1 MFAVNRLYGEDRRPE
16 LAPMNS
22 RVRWV
27 LRTVAAASVLSAGA
41 LWWYSR
47 TTLGDAQALAR
58 GEEVYASHDC
68 TDCHLAAHALRQ
80 KRERGE
86 PGLIRVRRSLPE
98 IKQFLEGDQ
107 KHRSYVLMTQNDR
120 DDLVAYLRSLL
131 PQ

>member
-1 MFAVNRLYGEDRRPE
+1 MSSLTRKILRSVAV
-16 LAPMNS
+16 
-22 RVRWV
+22 
-27 LRTVAAASVLSAGA
+27 ASLLSAGA

-47 TTLGDAQALAR
+47 KSQADAQAISR

-68 TDCHLAAHALRQ
+68 TDCHLAAHVLRQ

-98 IKQFLEGDQ
+98 IRQFLEGDQ
-107 KHRSYVLMTQNDR
+107 KHRSYIMMAQNDR
-120 DDLVAYLRSLL
+120 DDLLIYLRSLL

>member
-1 MFAVNRLYGEDRRPE
+1 MSTLTRKILRIVAVSSL
-16 LAPMNS
+16 
-22 RVRWV
+22 
-27 LRTVAAASVLSAGA
+27 LSAGA

-47 TTLGDAQALAR
+47 KTQGDAQALAR

-98 IKQFLEGDQ
+98 IRQFLEGDQ
-107 KHRSYVLMTQNDR
+107 KHRSYVMMTQNDR
-120 DDLVAYLRSLL
+120 DDLVVYLRSLL